1 MPASCARRQQINRP
15 DGVTSMMPE
24 QGQSR
29 HARSPYLPVLKA
41 CDLHR
46 GLDRGGVV
54 CLAIAVIEKGHPA
67 RSEAALVRAA
77 SHTGRPNG
85 SAARTVITSAARG
98 AAGSIEPKRRWWFVE
113 NSGMVSRRLE
123 ASRLDSGRSK

>member
-1 MPASCARRQQINRP
+1 M
-15 DGVTSMMPE
+15 
-24 QGQSR
+24 
-29 HARSPYLPVLKA
+29 K
-41 CDLHR
+41 
-46 GLDRGGVV
+46 RGGP
-54 CLAIAVIEKGHPA
+54 GA
-67 RSEAALVRAA
+67 RCFTAP
-77 SHTGRPNG
+77 TGSPNW